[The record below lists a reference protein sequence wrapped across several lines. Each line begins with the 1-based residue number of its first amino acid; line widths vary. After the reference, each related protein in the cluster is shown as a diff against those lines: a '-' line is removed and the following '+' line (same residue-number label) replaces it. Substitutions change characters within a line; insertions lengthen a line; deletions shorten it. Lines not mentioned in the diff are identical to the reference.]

1 LQLAEKFWRSNKFY
15 LIRINIRMNQ
25 SHTGGNDMKSKMLV
39 AILLGCLVGQQA
51 VLSQTDTNANQTAGV
66 STVNPPMA
74 PAPGAI
80 VSSSATSSV
89 AALIV
94 VFPTTIT
101 TQPASQ
107 TAIGGNSVTFS
118 VTAGGTPPLG
128 YQWFFNGSVIE
139 GATEANYT
147 ITSVAATNEGN
158 YTVVI
163 TNSCGAATSSVAA
176 LTVQLPPSITSQPA
190 GQTVVNGS
198 NAIFSAKAEGTPP
211 LSYQWYFN
219 GNAISGATNE
229 EYSVIGVTT
238 NNEGSYTVVITN
250 SCGSVTSSNITVDTS
265 APTPPVAAAVPTNE
279 SPATA
284 VAGNAT
290 TDTSAANA
298 PVAPAVPTNESP
310 AAAAASNA
318 TADASAANVPVAP
331 AVPTNESPAAA
342 AASNATA
349 DASAANAP
357 VAPAVPTN
365 ESPAAAAASNTT
377 ADASAANVPV
387 APAVPTNESP
397 TAVAASNETASA
409 SATNSPITAAAGTN
423 APSVSASNANPQT
436 AGPASIP
443 LIQFQDVPIT
453 TAIENLARQAG
464 INYLLDPKIGYGQ
477 PDANGQ
483 IKPEP
488 TLSIRWENITAAQ
501 ALNALLDNYGLQI
514 TEDHRTHIARITT
527 KDPSA
532 PPPLATRVFQIKY
545 AGTASMVNEV
555 QTALTDKRSK
565 VMADLRTSQ
574 LIVVATDAEIEAV
587 DALIK
592 QLDQPT
598 RQVLIETKLVEISS
612 NPSTVKGVDW
622 SSTLA
627 AQNVSFGNGVGSGSS
642 QTMLPGTPVT
652 TTIPAF
658 GGHPATTTTTAPK
671 WSTSSEVDSIIQ
683 GPSQP
688 GGLSLNTLSGLTP
701 AIGFL
706 NADGLHAV
714 LSFLNSSLDAQIV
727 STPRIVTLD
736 NETATIAVTRGYPV
750 INVVA
755 STVNAAGG
763 SSITYSNIGTIL
775 QVTPHISA
783 NDYVWLK
790 VVPDV
795 STFFGTHNQTIAG
808 TSYTADIF
816 DCRHI
821 ETQVL
826 IPNANTLVMGGLVT
840 DNPNAQYTKVPLL
853 GDIPG
858 LGWAFRSENKSL
870 AKGNLL
876 IFITPTIVKDSDFR
890 PVSTD
895 FLQSRPTEMKS
906 PMNPNTKWD
915 SAQQSG
921 DWSNPVPTP
930 GEFDKKKQ

>member
-1 LQLAEKFWRSNKFY
+1 
-15 LIRINIRMNQ
+15 
-25 SHTGGNDMKSKMLV
+25 MKSKMLV

-279 SPATA
+279 SPAA
-284 VAGNAT
+284 AAAGKAT

-318 TADASAANVPVAP
+318 TADASAANA
-331 AVPTNESPAAA
+331 
-342 AASNATA
+342 
-349 DASAANAP
+349 
-357 VAPAVPTN
+357 
-365 ESPAAAAASNTT
+365 
-377 ADASAANVPV
+377 PV